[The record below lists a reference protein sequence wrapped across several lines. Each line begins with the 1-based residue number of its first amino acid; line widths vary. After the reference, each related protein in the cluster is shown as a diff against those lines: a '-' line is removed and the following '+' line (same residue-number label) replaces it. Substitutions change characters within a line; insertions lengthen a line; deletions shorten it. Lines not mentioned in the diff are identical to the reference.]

1 MNKIC
6 KECKIEKE
14 VSFFYKNNGR
24 SGISEYRTTCKECAK
39 SNSKIHKMKNKEY
52 HKEYH
57 RKYHKDNKEE
67 LNIYCKQWRDENKE
81 KIKEQ
86 RRLHYKENKEKI
98 VKRNY
103 EYHKKRM
110 KDPLFKLTR
119 SIRSLILI
127 SFKGKFTEKSKKTTE
142 ILGCNFQEFK
152 IYLESKFDENM
163 TWENHGTYWHIDH
176 IKPISLAKN
185 KKEVYDLNHYSNF
198 QPLYWKDN
206 LSKGNKYDI

>member
-1 MNKIC
+1 M
-6 KECKIEKE
+6 
-14 VSFFYKNNGR
+14 FYK
-24 SGISEYRTTCKECAK
+24 
-39 SNSKIHKMKNKEY
+39 KNKEWV
-52 HKEYH
+52 
-57 RKYHKDNKEE
+57 N
-67 LNIYCKQWRDENKE
+67 ENKE
-81 KIKEQ
+81 KRKEYINNW
-86 RRLHYKENKEKI
+86 REENKN
-98 VKRNY
+98 VLRYKRKEY
-103 EYHKKRM
+103 EINNKELISYHKKKWYENNKDKNRER
-110 KDPLFKLTR
+110 KKEIYHLNLESEREKKRKYVSERIKNDPLFKLSFNLR
-119 SIRSLILI
+119 ALIRNAI
-127 SFKGKFTEKSKKTTE
+127 KKKFTEKSKKTIE